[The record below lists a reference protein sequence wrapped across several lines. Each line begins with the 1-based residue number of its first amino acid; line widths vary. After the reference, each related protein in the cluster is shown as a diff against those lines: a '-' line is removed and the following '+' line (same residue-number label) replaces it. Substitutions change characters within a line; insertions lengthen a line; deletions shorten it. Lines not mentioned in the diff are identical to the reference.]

1 MPSPLS
7 SPLVPR
13 PLVDPTAATPPVA
26 PVRPHRTSIHG
37 RERVDDYFWLRRRD
51 DPEVT
56 RYLEAENAYANA
68 VMEPT
73 EDLQARLYDEMLSHI
88 KQTDLSVPYRLG
100 DYLYYGRTEE
110 GKQYPIYARKR
121 GDASAPE
128 EITLDL
134 NELAAGHTYLGMG
147 AYQVSDDGNYLAY
160 SLDTT
165 GYRQYTLHVKDLRT
179 GADLGESIPRVD
191 DVVWASDDR
200 TLFFTTEDEVTKRHD
215 RFWRKTLGVDDATL
229 LFEETDPRFDIG
241 AARSND
247 RAFVFVGSFS
257 RATSEW
263 RYVRADRSGDRPT
276 LIIERSEG
284 HRYSVEH
291 YGASFYIVT
300 NRGADDFRLVCAPE
314 HAPDEA
320 NWTEVVPARDGV
332 HVSGFDVFERHGV
345 LRVRSGG
352 FANLEILDFATGAL
366 EAVQLPET
374 VHAVFPQ
381 ANPEFHTVAYRF
393 AYSSLVTPNSVYEL
407 DLRSG
412 AQTLLKATEV
422 PGYDP
427 ALYETELVTARAR
440 DGTAVPVSLVYR
452 TGTARD
458 GTAPLFLYAY
468 GSYGISMDPT
478 FSPARLVLLDRGVVY
493 AIAHIRG
500 GGELGEAW
508 RTAGHLDRKLNT
520 FTDFIDCAEHL
531 IAAGYTSPSRLAISG
546 GSAGGLLV
554 GAVSNMR
561 PDLFAAV
568 VSQVPFVDVLNTM
581 LDDTLPLTTGEYLEW
596 GNPNVAAD
604 YDYMARYSPYDN
616 VGPFAY
622 PATLVRVSLNDSQ
635 VPYWEGAKFVAKI
648 RAHGTGE
655 RPILLVTNFG
665 AGHGG
670 ASGRYDYLREIAFNY
685 AFVLALIAP
694 AA

>member
-1 MPSPLS
+1 MASQLS
-7 SPLVPR
+7 NALAPPPPIDR
-13 PLVDPTAATPPVA
+13 AAATPPVA
-26 PVRPHRTSIHG
+26 PVRPHRTEIHG
-37 RERVDDYFWLRRRD
+37 RERVDDYFWLRHKS

-56 RYLEAENAYANA
+56 NYLEAENAYANA

-73 EDLQARLYDEMLSHI
+73 QELQQRLYDEMLSHI

-100 DYLYYGRTEE
+100 DYWYYARTEE

-121 GDASAPE
+121 DEPDAAE
-128 EITLDL
+128 QVTLDL
-134 NELAAGHTYLGMG
+134 NELAAGHAYLGLG
-147 AYQVSDDGNYLAY
+147 AYQVSDDGNFLAY

-165 GYRQYTLHVKDLRT
+165 GYRQYTLHVKDLRS
-179 GADLGESIPRVD
+179 GEDLDESIPRAG
-191 DVVWASDDR
+191 DVVWASDNR
-200 TLFFTTEDEVTKRHD
+200 TLFYTTEDEVTKRHD
-215 RFWRKTLGVDDATL
+215 CFWRKHLGAVDATL
-229 LFEETDPRFDIG
+229 LYEERDALYDIG

-247 RAFVFVGSFS
+247 RRYIFVASFS
-257 RATSEW
+257 RATAEW
-263 RYVRADRSGDRPT
+263 RYVPAGRPNQAPT
-276 LIIERSEG
+276 VVLERSEG

-291 YGASFYIVT
+291 YDGSFYIVT
-300 NRGADDFRLVCAPE
+300 NRGAEDFRLVAAPVRDP
-314 HAPDEA
+314 AEA
-320 NWTEVVPARDGV
+320 NWREMVPARDGV
-332 HVSGFDVFERHGV
+332 HLGAFDVFEHRGV

-352 FANLEILDFATGAL
+352 FANLEIFDFASGAL
-366 EAVQLPET
+366 EPVRLPET

-381 ANPEFHTVAYRF
+381 ANPEFHTGVYRYS
-393 AYSSLVTPNSVYEL
+393 YSSLVTPNCVYEV
-407 DLRSG
+407 DLQSG
-412 AQTLLKATEV
+412 VQTLLKATEV

-427 ALYETELVTARAR
+427 ALYDTELVHA
-440 DGTAVPVSLVYR
+440 
-452 TGTARD
+452 TARD
-458 GTAPLFLYAY
+458 GTAIPISLVSRRGVARDRSAPLLLYGY

-500 GGELGEAW
+500 GGELGERW
-508 RTAGHLDRKLNT
+508 RTSGHLQQKLNT

-531 IAAGYTSPSRLAISG
+531 IAQGYTAPARLAISG

-581 LDDTLPLTTGEYLEW
+581 LDESLPLTTGEYLEW
-596 GNPNVAAD
+596 GNPNVPGD
-604 YDYMARYSPYDN
+604 YDYIARYSPYDN
-616 VGPFAY
+616 VGAHAY
-622 PATLVRVSLNDSQ
+622 PATLVRVSLHDSQ
-635 VPYWEGAKFVAKI
+635 VPYWEGAKLVARL
-648 RAHGTGE
+648 RACGTGE

-694 AA
+694 AV

>member
-1 MPSPLS
+1 MPSQLS
-7 SPLVPR
+7 NAFAPPPPIDR
-13 PLVDPTAATPPVA
+13 NAATPPLA
-26 PVRPHRTSIHG
+26 PADPHRTTVHG
-37 RERVDDYFWLRRRD
+37 RERIDDYFWLRGKSD
-51 DPEVT
+51 VEVT

-68 VMEPT
+68 VMKTT
-73 EDLQARLYDEMLSHI
+73 EELQQRLYDEMLSHI

-100 DYLYYGRTEE
+100 DYLYYARTEE
-110 GKQYPIYARKR
+110 GKQYPIYARKLAAA
-121 GDASAPE
+121 GAAE
-128 EITLDL
+128 QITLDL
-134 NELAAGHTYLGMG
+134 NELAIGHAYLGLG

-179 GADLGESIPRVD
+179 GADLDESIPRVG

-200 TLFFTTEDEVTKRHD
+200 TLFYTTEDEVTKRHD
-215 RFWRKTLGVDDATL
+215 CFWRKHLGAVDATL
-229 LFEETDPRFDIG
+229 LYEERDPLYDIG

-247 RAFVFVGSFS
+247 RAYVFVAAFS
-257 RATSEW
+257 RATAEW
-263 RYVRADRSGDRPT
+263 RYVRADRPGEPPQ
-276 LIIERSEG
+276 IVIPRSEG

-291 YGASFYIVT
+291 YGGSFYIVT
-300 NRGADDFRLVCAPE
+300 NRGAEDFRLVRAP
-314 HAPDEA
+314 AADPDEA
-320 NWTEVVPARDGV
+320 NWVEVVPARDGV
-332 HVSGFDVFERHGV
+332 HLSAFDVFEQRGV

-352 FANLEILDFATGAL
+352 FANLEIFEFATGAL
-366 EAVQLPET
+366 APVTLPET

-381 ANPEFHTVAYRF
+381 ANPEFHTSAYRF
-393 AYSSLVTPNSVYEL
+393 SYSSLVTPNCVYEL
-407 DLRSG
+407 DLESG
-412 AQTLLKATEV
+412 ARTLLKATEV

-427 ALYETELVTARAR
+427 GLYETELVHAPAR
-440 DGTAVPVSLVYR
+440 DGTAIPISLVR
-452 TGTARD
+452 RREASREGP
-458 GTAPLFLYAY
+458 APLLLYGY

-500 GGELGEAW
+500 GGELGEGW

-531 IAAGYTSPSRLAISG
+531 IATGYTSPERLAISG

-596 GNPNVAAD
+596 GNPNVEAD
-604 YDYMARYSPYDN
+604 YDYIARYSPYDN
-616 VGPFAY
+616 VSAQAY
-622 PATLVRVSLNDSQ
+622 PATLVRVSLHDSQ
-635 VPYWEGAKFVAKI
+635 VPYWEGAKLVA
-648 RAHGTGE
+648 RMRRLGTGD

>member
-1 MPSPLS
+1 MPSPS
-7 SPLVPR
+7 SP
-13 PLVDPTAATPPVA
+13 PLAPPPLLDRAAATPPVA
-26 PVRPHRTSIHG
+26 PVRPHSSRIHG
-37 RERVDDYFWLRRRD
+37 RERVDDYFWLREKH

-73 EDLQARLYDEMLSHI
+73 EELQTRLYDEMLSHI

-121 GDASAPE
+121 GDASAAE

-134 NELAAGHTYLGMG
+134 NELAAGHAYLGLG

-165 GYRQYTLHVKDLRT
+165 GYRQYTLHVKDLRS
-179 GADLGESIPRVD
+179 GADLGEAIPRVD
-191 DVVWASDDR
+191 DVVWANDDR
-200 TLFFTTEDEVTKRHD
+200 TLFYTTEDEVTKRHD
-215 RFWRKTLGVDDATL
+215 RFWRKTLGAADATL
-229 LFEETDPRFDIG
+229 LFEEADPLYDIG

-263 RYVRADRSGDRPT
+263 RYVRADRPGDPPR
-276 LIIERSEG
+276 LVIARSEG

-291 YGASFYIVT
+291 YAGSFYIVT
-300 NRGADDFRLVCAPE
+300 NRGADDFRLVFAPVE
-314 HAPDEA
+314 APDEA

-332 HVSGFDVFERHGV
+332 HLGGFDVFERHAV

-366 EAVQLPET
+366 APVLLPEQ
-374 VHAVFPQ
+374 VHAVFPA
-381 ANPEFHTVAYRF
+381 ANPEFHTSAYRF
-393 AYSSLVTPNSVYEL
+393 SYSSLVTPNSVYEI
-407 DLRSG
+407 DLGTRDR
-412 AQTLLKATEV
+412 TLLKVTEV

-427 ALYETELVTARAR
+427 SLYATELTHATAR
-440 DGTAVPVSLVYR
+440 DGTAVPISLVYR
-452 TGTARD
+452 RDTPRD
-458 GTAPLFLYAY
+458 GSAPLFLYGY

-478 FSPARLVLLDRGVVY
+478 FSAARLVLLDRGVVY

-520 FTDFIDCAEHL
+520 FTDFIDSAEHL
-531 IAAGYTSPSRLAISG
+531 IARGYTSPARLAISG

-561 PDLFAAV
+561 PELFAAV

-596 GNPNVAAD
+596 GNPNVEAD
-604 YDYMARYSPYDN
+604 YDYIARYSPYDN
-616 VGPFAY
+616 AGARSY
-622 PATLVRVSLNDSQ
+622 PATLVRVSVNDSQ
-635 VPYWEGAKFVAKI
+635 VPYWEGAKLVAKM
-648 RAHGTGE
+648 RAHGTGDK
-655 RPILLVTNFG
+655 PILLMTNFG

-670 ASGRYDYLREIAFNY
+670 ASGRYDYLREVAFNY

>member
-1 MPSPLS
+1 MASPLS
-7 SPLVPR
+7 SPFARP
-13 PLVDPTAATPPVA
+13 PLVDRTAATPPVA
-26 PVRPHRTSIHG
+26 PVHPHRSTLHG

-51 DPEVT
+51 APEVT

-73 EDLQARLYDEMLSHI
+73 EELQARLYDEMLSHI

-121 GDASAPE
+121 GNANAPE
-128 EITLDL
+128 EVTLDL
-134 NELAAGHTYLGMG
+134 NELAAGHAYLGLG

-179 GADLGESIPRVD
+179 GGDVGEAIPRVD
-191 DVVWASDDR
+191 DVVWANDNR
-200 TLFFTTEDEVTKRHD
+200 TLFYTTEDEVTKRHD
-215 RFWRKTLGVDDATL
+215 RFWRKSLGVSDATV
-229 LFEETDPRFDIG
+229 LFEETDPHFDIG

-247 RAFVFVGSFS
+247 REFVFIGSFS

-263 RYVRADRSGDRPT
+263 RYVRAARPGDAPA
-276 LIIERSEG
+276 LILGRSEG

-291 YGASFYIVT
+291 YGGSFYIVT
-300 NRGADDFRLVCAPE
+300 NREAEDFRLVSAPANAPE
-314 HAPDEA
+314 EA
-320 NWTEVVPARDGV
+320 NWTEVVPAREGV

-366 EAVQLPET
+366 QPVRLPEA

-393 AYSSLVTPNSVYEL
+393 SYTSLVTPNSVYEL

-427 ALYETELVTARAR
+427 ALYATELVPATAR
-440 DGTAVPVSLVYR
+440 DGTAVPISLVYR
-452 TGTARD
+452 IGTARD
-458 GTAPLFLYAY
+458 GTAPLSLYGY

-493 AIAHIRG
+493 AIAHVRG

-531 IAAGYTSPSRLAISG
+531 ITQRYTSSDRLAISG

-561 PDLFAAV
+561 PELFAAV

-604 YDYMARYSPYDN
+604 YEYIARYSPYDN
-616 VGPFAY
+616 VAAQAY

-635 VPYWEGAKFVAKI
+635 VPYWEGAKLVAKM
-648 RAHGTGE
+648 RALGTGE

-670 ASGRYDYLREIAFNY
+670 ASGRYDYLREVAFNF
-685 AFVLALIAP
+685 AFMLALIAP
-694 AA
+694 AV